1 MRRGNLGDKLF
12 AGFNYT
18 VVALFTLFCFLPFYL
33 LVISSFTDQQV
44 LQLDGYSLWPRKL
57 SIEAYKWVLGGKQVL
72 VGYQV
77 STFVTVVG
85 TFLSVT
91 LMCGVAYAL
100 SVKKF
105 KLRNP
110 LSFYVYFTMIFSG
123 GLIPWFITCR
133 MVGLY
138 DNIWALIVPMLIN
151 PWWIFILRNYFNSL
165 PGEIM
170 ESAIIDGASDWT
182 ILARIVLP
190 LSLPVLATT
199 ALFVAVAY
207 WNDWWHGVI
216 LLDFANFRPL
226 QVIILRIINS
236 IRAIRQAMAMEG
248 GNALALSSAQI
259 PAKSIRMAIVVVT
272 IGPVIL
278 FYPFVQR
285 YFIKGLTVGS
295 IKG

>member
-1 MRRGNLGDKLF
+1 MRRSILGERLF
-12 AGFNYT
+12 AAANY
-18 VVALFTLFCFLPFYL
+18 VVVMLFTVFCFLPFYL
-33 LVISSFTDQQV
+33 LVISSLTDQQV
-44 LQLDGYSLWPRKL
+44 LQLDGYSLWPRKF
-57 SIEAYKWVLGGKQVL
+57 SIEAYKWVLNGKPVL

-85 TFLSVT
+85 TFLSVA
-91 LMCGVAYAL
+91 LMSGVAYAL

-105 KLRNP
+105 KLRNQ
-110 LSFYVYFTMIFSG
+110 LSFYIYFTMIFSG

-133 MVGLY
+133 MLGLY
-138 DNIWALIVPMLIN
+138 DNIWALIVPMLMN
-151 PWWIFILRNYFNSL
+151 PWWIFILRNYFNGL

-170 ESAIIDGASDWT
+170 ESAVIDGASDWT
-182 ILARIVLP
+182 ILTRIVLP
-190 LSLPVLATT
+190 LSMPVLATT
-199 ALFVAVAY
+199 ALFVAVGY

-216 LLDFANFRPL
+216 LLDFAEFRPL

-248 GNALALSSAQI
+248 GGALAISSAQI

-272 IGPVIL
+272 IGPIIL
-278 FYPFVQR
+278 LYPFVQR

-295 IKG
+295 VKG

>member
-1 MRRGNLGDKLF
+1 MRSSKLGERLF
-12 AGFNYT
+12 AGANYT
-18 VVALFTLFCFLPFYL
+18 VVILFSVFCFLPFYL

-44 LQLDGYSLWPRKL
+44 LQLDGYSLWPRKF
-57 SIEAYKWVLGGKQVL
+57 SIEAYKWVLNGKPVL

-85 TFLSVT
+85 TFLSVA
-91 LMCGVAYAL
+91 LMSGVAYAL

-105 KLRNP
+105 KFRNQ
-110 LSFYVYFTMIFSG
+110 LSFYIYFTMIFSG

-133 MVGLY
+133 ALGLY
-138 DNIWALIVPMLIN
+138 DNIWALIVPMLMN
-151 PWWIFILRNYFNSL
+151 PWWIFILRNYFNGL

-170 ESAIIDGASDWT
+170 ESAVIDGASDWT
-182 ILARIVLP
+182 ILTRIVLP
-190 LSLPVLATT
+190 LSMPVLATT
-199 ALFVAVAY
+199 ALFVAVGY

-216 LLDFANFRPL
+216 LLDFAEFRPL

-236 IRAIRQAMAMEG
+236 IRAIRQAMAMAG
-248 GNALALSSAQI
+248 GSSLAISSAQI

-272 IGPVIL
+272 IGPIIL
-278 FYPFVQR
+278 LYPFVQR

-295 IKG
+295 VKG

>member
-1 MRRGNLGDKLF
+1 MRSSKLGERLF
-12 AGFNYT
+12 AGANYT
-18 VVALFTLFCFLPFYL
+18 VVILFTVFCFLPFYL

-44 LQLDGYSLWPRKL
+44 LQLDGYSLWPRKF
-57 SIEAYKWVLGGKQVL
+57 SIEAHKWVLNGKPVL

-85 TFLSVT
+85 TFLSVA
-91 LMCGVAYAL
+91 LMSGVAYAL

-105 KLRNP
+105 KFRNQ
-110 LSFYVYFTMIFSG
+110 LSFYIYFTMIFSG
-123 GLIPWFITCR
+123 GLVPWFITCR
-133 MVGLY
+133 MLGLY
-138 DNIWALIVPMLIN
+138 DNIWALIVPMLMN
-151 PWWIFILRNYFNSL
+151 PWWIFILRNYFNGL

-170 ESAIIDGASDWT
+170 ESAVIDGASDWT
-182 ILARIVLP
+182 ILTRIVLP
-190 LSLPVLATT
+190 LSMPVLATT
-199 ALFVAVAY
+199 ALFVAVGY

-216 LLDFANFRPL
+216 LLDFAEFRPL

-248 GNALALSSAQI
+248 GSSLAISSAQI

-272 IGPVIL
+272 IGPIIL
-278 FYPFVQR
+278 LYPFVQR

-295 IKG
+295 VKG

>member
-1 MRRGNLGDKLF
+1 MRRSKLGERLF
-12 AGFNYT
+12 AGANY
-18 VVALFTLFCFLPFYL
+18 VVVILFTVFCFLPFYL

-44 LQLDGYSLWPRKL
+44 LQLDGYSLWPRKFSL
-57 SIEAYKWVLGGKQVL
+57 EAYKWVLNGKPVL

-85 TFLSVT
+85 TFLSVA
-91 LMCGVAYAL
+91 LMSGVAYAL

-105 KLRNP
+105 KFRNQ
-110 LSFYVYFTMIFSG
+110 LSFYIYFTMIFSG

-133 MVGLY
+133 TLGLY
-138 DNIWALIVPMLIN
+138 DNVWALIVPMLMN
-151 PWWIFILRNYFNSL
+151 PWWIFILRNYFNGL

-170 ESAIIDGASDWT
+170 ESAVIDGASDWT
-182 ILARIVLP
+182 ILTRIVLP
-190 LSLPVLATT
+190 LSMPVLATT
-199 ALFVAVAY
+199 ALFVAVGY

-216 LLDFANFRPL
+216 LLDFAEFRPL

-248 GNALALSSAQI
+248 GSSLAISSAQI

-272 IGPVIL
+272 IGPIIL
-278 FYPFVQR
+278 LYPFVQR
-285 YFIKGLTVGS
+285 YFIEGLTVGS
-295 IKG
+295 VKG

>member
-1 MRRGNLGDKLF
+1 MRRSKLGEQLF
-12 AGFNYT
+12 AGANY
-18 VVALFTLFCFLPFYL
+18 VVVILFTVFCFLPFYL

-44 LQLDGYSLWPRKL
+44 LQLDGYSLWPRKF
-57 SIEAYKWVLGGKQVL
+57 SIEAYKWVLNGKPVL

-85 TFLSVT
+85 TFLSVA
-91 LMCGVAYAL
+91 LMSGVAYAL

-105 KLRNP
+105 KFRNQ
-110 LSFYVYFTMIFSG
+110 LSFYIYFTMIFSG

-133 MVGLY
+133 ALGLY
-138 DNIWALIVPMLIN
+138 DNIWALIVPMLMN
-151 PWWIFILRNYFNSL
+151 PWWIFILRNYFNGL

-170 ESAIIDGASDWT
+170 ESAVIDGASDWT
-182 ILARIVLP
+182 ILTRIVLP
-190 LSLPVLATT
+190 LSMPVLATT
-199 ALFVAVAY
+199 ALFVAVGY

-216 LLDFANFRPL
+216 LLDFAEFRPL

-248 GNALALSSAQI
+248 GSSLAISSAQI

-272 IGPVIL
+272 IGPIIL
-278 FYPFVQR
+278 LYPFVQR

-295 IKG
+295 VKG

>member
-1 MRRGNLGDKLF
+1 MRSSKLGERLF
-12 AGFNYT
+12 AGANYT
-18 VVALFTLFCFLPFYL
+18 VVILFTVFCFLPFYL

-44 LQLDGYSLWPRKL
+44 LQLDGYSLWPRKF
-57 SIEAYKWVLGGKQVL
+57 SIEAYKWVLNGKPVL

-85 TFLSVT
+85 TFLSVA
-91 LMCGVAYAL
+91 LMSGVAYAL

-105 KLRNP
+105 KFRNQ
-110 LSFYVYFTMIFSG
+110 LSFYIYFTMIFSG
-123 GLIPWFITCR
+123 GLVPWFITCR
-133 MVGLY
+133 MLGLY
-138 DNIWALIVPMLIN
+138 DNIWALIVPMLMN
-151 PWWIFILRNYFNSL
+151 PWWIFILRNYFNGL

-170 ESAIIDGASDWT
+170 ESAVIDGASDWT
-182 ILARIVLP
+182 ILTRIVLP
-190 LSLPVLATT
+190 LSTPVLATT
-199 ALFVAVAY
+199 ALFVAVGY

-216 LLDFANFRPL
+216 LLDFAEFRPL

-248 GNALALSSAQI
+248 GSSLAISSAQI

-272 IGPVIL
+272 IGPIIL
-278 FYPFVQR
+278 LYPFVQR

-295 IKG
+295 VKG

>member
-1 MRRGNLGDKLF
+1 MRRSKLGERLF
-12 AGFNYT
+12 VGANYL
-18 VVALFTLFCFLPFYL
+18 VVLLFTVFCFLPFYL
-33 LVISSFTDQQV
+33 LVISSLTDQMV
-44 LQLDGYSLWPRKL
+44 LQLDGYSLWPRKF
-57 SIEAYKWVLGGKQVL
+57 SIEAYKWVLNGKPVL

-85 TFLSVT
+85 TFLSVA
-91 LMCGVAYAL
+91 LMSGVAYAL

-105 KLRNP
+105 KFRNQ
-110 LSFYVYFTMIFSG
+110 LSFYIYFTMIFSG

-133 MVGLY
+133 MLGLY
-138 DNIWALIVPMLIN
+138 DNIWALIVPMLMN

-170 ESAIIDGASDWT
+170 ESAVIDGASDWT
-182 ILARIVLP
+182 ILTRIVLP
-190 LSLPVLATT
+190 LSMPVLATT
-199 ALFVAVAY
+199 ALFVAVGY

-216 LLDFANFRPL
+216 LLDFAEFRPL

-248 GNALALSSAQI
+248 GSSLAISSAQI

-272 IGPVIL
+272 IGPIIL
-278 FYPFVQR
+278 LYPFVQR

-295 IKG
+295 VKG

>member
-1 MRRGNLGDKLF
+1 MKSSKLGERLF
-12 AGFNYT
+12 AGANYT
-18 VVALFTLFCFLPFYL
+18 VVILFTVFCFLPFYL

-44 LQLDGYSLWPRKL
+44 LQLDGYSLWPRKF
-57 SIEAYKWVLGGKQVL
+57 SIEAYKWVLNGKPVL

-91 LMCGVAYAL
+91 LMSGVAYAL

-105 KLRNP
+105 KFRNQ
-110 LSFYVYFTMIFSG
+110 LSFYIYFTMIFSG
-123 GLIPWFITCR
+123 GLVPWFITCR
-133 MVGLY
+133 ALGLY
-138 DNIWALIVPMLIN
+138 DNIWALIVPMLMN
-151 PWWIFILRNYFNSL
+151 PWWIFILRNYFNGL

-170 ESAIIDGASDWT
+170 ESAVIDGASDWT
-182 ILARIVLP
+182 ILTRIVLP
-190 LSLPVLATT
+190 LSMPVLATT
-199 ALFVAVAY
+199 ALFVAVGY

-216 LLDFANFRPL
+216 LLDFAEFRPL

-248 GNALALSSAQI
+248 GSSLAISSAQI

-272 IGPVIL
+272 IGPIIL
-278 FYPFVQR
+278 LYPFVQR
-285 YFIKGLTVGS
+285 YFIEGLTVGS
-295 IKG
+295 VKG

>member
-1 MRRGNLGDKLF
+1 MRSSKLGERLF
-12 AGFNYT
+12 AGANYT
-18 VVALFTLFCFLPFYL
+18 VVILFTVFCFLPFYL

-44 LQLDGYSLWPRKL
+44 LQLDGYSLWPRKF
-57 SIEAYKWVLGGKQVL
+57 SIEAYKWVLNGKPVL

-85 TFLSVT
+85 TFLSVA
-91 LMCGVAYAL
+91 LMSGVAYAL

-105 KLRNP
+105 KFRNE
-110 LSFYVYFTMIFSG
+110 LAFYIYFTMIFSG

-133 MVGLY
+133 ALGLY
-138 DNIWALIVPMLIN
+138 DNIWALIVPMLMN
-151 PWWIFILRNYFNSL
+151 PWWIFILRNYFNGL

-170 ESAIIDGASDWT
+170 ESAVIDGASDWT
-182 ILARIVLP
+182 ILTRIVLP
-190 LSLPVLATT
+190 LSMPVLATT
-199 ALFVAVAY
+199 ALFVAVGY

-216 LLDFANFRPL
+216 LLDFAEFRPL

-248 GNALALSSAQI
+248 GSSLAISSAQI

-272 IGPVIL
+272 IGPIIL
-278 FYPFVQR
+278 LYPFVQR

-295 IKG
+295 VKG